1 MEKKQI
7 IIRRDYFDN
16 IKTAI
21 DALNEFFSSNYQNKN
36 FPMVDSDEQIDPSI
50 LYIIS
55 TLNSIEPATVSDPS
69 AVEEL
74 LSQIGEDIGDLTGP
88 NIFNKISTEASDKI
102 YAFVGFR
109 ALQFISENFNE
120 FSTLINGIYT
130 FEVFTT
136 PSKFQNEI
144 QLFSKPLP
152 MDELESV
159 IHDDVRISLF
169 TPERYVTGIFNNEQ
183 ITLPDDMD
191 QINEES
197 RVSKFTDLKDVEVII
212 NETVQEA
219 AEINFFEESKPKH
232 IKFDS
237 NENKWM
243 ISKQFEKTVN
253 DLVVALRDCNTTDDL
268 KEFFNSN
275 IWTKNT
281 TLNICETVAPFILVK
296 VFGNSKKF
304 NNTSY
309 ITADTEKYFDSY
321 KSITDRNN
329 GAKRFQNYDI
339 FSTFKTD
346 KESTIKFIEDFLKL
360 NLVSDETCAI
370 TNNTLLTLFN
380 IFDSHIYLNIL
391 YNVMD
396 DTSKKDMSVI
406 DFIKTTRARIN
417 KNSRTTNAYQPEP
430 KTKDDNEVETS
441 DTVSEYVNDSL
452 REFGNMS
459 ISDMMYCEAFHDIVM
474 EEIKTIGDRMYNESM
489 SQIKTDH
496 FIQEQEDGQ
505 IPEYIRN
512 RIKTSDDMGDT
523 PKPSVTDVNLPPD
536 VPTNSIDDLAN
547 SISDRANTDS
557 PDGLSGILGKGY
569 DGKGNNIVYNITY
582 NNSFNKDSYN
592 TNNSNRNDLSSG
604 KTTTISNTNSNNDNS
619 KNKDA
624 SSNKRTDSHTKRM
637 IKPGT
642 NNKYNS
648 SDSADTKADNNEK
661 LSNGMSIQE
670 MFMFLE
676 ASEPL
681 SNETGAGKPPKGDT
695 LTRAMDRDRRTLARQ
710 QEVKRKVQKGINT
723 GKALLK
729 PVSRTKQ
736 WLTKIVDSLIKRD
749 EDRVKAEII
758 ESPSYRTALYKAS
771 RLALKLGAFGL
782 CWTVNGYLAA
792 TYAVIQGAKFADK
805 ERLKREVQ
813 DEFATELTILDDKI
827 QKADEA
833 ASRGDKNAL
842 KQKYQMMRM
851 RTKMAEIAGDS
862 RRSKIRH
869 PNSIA

>member
-55 TLNSIEPATVSDPS
+55 TLNSIEPSTVSDPS

-102 YAFVGFR
+102 YAFIGFR
-109 ALQFISENFNE
+109 ALQFISENFTE

-152 MDELESV
+152 MDELESI
-159 IHDDVRISLF
+159 IHDDVQISLF

-183 ITLPDDMD
+183 ITLPNDMD

-243 ISKQFEKTVN
+243 ISKQFETTVN
-253 DLVVALRDCNTTDDL
+253 DLVAALRDCSTTDDL

-281 TLNICETVAPFILVK
+281 TFNICETVAPFILVK

-304 NNTSY
+304 NSTSY

-321 KSITDRNN
+321 KSIIDRNN

-360 NLVSDETCAI
+360 NLVSDETCVI

-417 KNSRTTNAYQPEP
+417 KNSRTANAYQPEP

-489 SQIKTDH
+489 SQIETDR

-505 IPEYIRN
+505 IPEYIKN

-547 SISDRANTDS
+547 SIGDRANTDS

-592 TNNSNRNDLSSG
+592 TNNSNKNDLSSG

-648 SDSADTKADNNEK
+648 SDSADTKVDNNEK

-676 ASEPL
+676 ALEPL

-695 LTRAMDRDRRTLARQ
+695 LTRAMDRDRKTLARQ
-710 QEVKRKVQKGINT
+710 QEAKRKVQKGVNT

-782 CWTVNGYLAA
+782 CWTVNGYLVA